1 MPKVLLLSL
10 QKFGGGA
17 IDSLEMSNALVE
29 NKFFHYILISEG
41 NELNDK
47 FTDSEYRKVIKIK
60 TFASNYFSCL
70 YTSSL
75 F

>member
-1 MPKVLLLSL
+1 MSKVLLLSL

-17 IDSLEMSNALVE
+17 IDALEMSNGLVE

-41 NELNDK
+41 NELSDK

-60 TFASNYFSCL
+60 TFASNYF
-70 YTSSL
+70 
-75 F
+75 